1 MINRYPS
8 LFCSFK
14 FLIMSD
20 PRLKPVFDSLK
31 EQMEKAVDHAASEF
45 TKIRAG
51 KAHPTMLD
59 AVKVDYYGQLVP
71 INQVASVN
79 TPDARTIAIQP
90 WEKPMLQAIEKGII
104 ISNLGFNPTND
115 GTIIRVVLPP
125 LTEERRKEIVK
136 KVKGESENAKVSIR
150 NIRKDINEQVK
161 KLQKDGLPEDEAKSA
176 EQQVQKTTDTFIKKI
191 DDLTAAKEAEVMH
204 V

>member
-1 MINRYPS
+1 VINRYPS